1 METVGRVV
9 SPDFFLLTLNIL
21 SGKGLLNTT
30 LEGLELFQEAELT
43 VSVPVSVMQT
53 ICRNLACLSC
63 E

>member
-30 LEGLELFQEAELT
+30 LEGLEP
-43 VSVPVSVMQT
+43 S
-53 ICRNLACLSC
+53 RKLS
-63 E
+63 